1 MLTEQNKAT
10 VLDFYKAFDD
20 RQMERAL
27 NVLAPNFVAHLA
39 GIPEPLDSEGF
50 KRFGMAFYLA
60 FANGEHVF
68 EEVIVAGDRIVTCGI
83 FTATH
88 LGEFQS
94 LPPTGQQIK
103 LSIMHIDRLE
113 DGKIVEH
120 WGQGDALGLMQQ
132 LGIVFLPGPKLIP
145 HILKGFASRLFQK
158 SASR

>member
-20 RQMERAL
+20 RQMERAFKL
-27 NVLAPNFVAHLA
+27 LAPNFVAHLA
-39 GIPEPLDSEGF
+39 GIHEPLDNEGF

-68 EEVIVAGDRIVTCGI
+68 DEVIVAGDRVITCGL

-94 LPPTGQQIK
+94 LPPTGKQIK
-103 LSIMHIDRLE
+103 LSIMHIDRVE

-132 LGIVFLPGPKLIP
+132 LGIVLLPGPKLLG
-145 HILKGFASRLFQK
+145 HILNGFASRLFQK
-158 SASR
+158 SASI